1 MARRRPARRSRTE
14 LSFAL
19 PRSADSSSDAP
30 DANAWTG
37 RIATLI
43 GIAPEGVPYTAVTA
57 AAGLV
62 LYAVHYDA
70 LAFLL
75 IILAIAI
82 GAFFRDPE
90 RSATAPDGSV
100 ISAADG
106 KVTEISEVVLPGGS
120 GEPFRRVSVFMSP
133 LNVHVNRAPVG
144 GRVVAVTHTPG
155 EFRAAFHD
163 DASEHNERNLILIED
178 NAGRRY
184 AMMQVAGYLARRIVC
199 HKGPGDVLVRGQRV
213 GMIMFGS
220 RVDHFIPLS
229 YHVTV
234 RPGARVQSG
243 ESVIATIGAA

>member
-1 MARRRPARRSRTE
+1 
-14 LSFAL
+14 L
-19 PRSADSSSDAP
+19 PGSADSSSDAP
-30 DANAWTG
+30 DANVWIG
-37 RIATLI
+37 RAAALI
-43 GIAPEGVPYTAVTA
+43 GIAPEGVPYTVAIAV
-57 AAGLV
+57 AGLL
-62 LYAVHYDA
+62 LYAVRWDA

-75 IILAIAI
+75 IVLAIAV
-82 GAFFRDPE
+82 GSFFRDPE
-90 RSATAPDGSV
+90 RVVTAPEGAV

-106 KVTEISEVVLPGGS
+106 KVTEVSEVALPGES
-120 GEPFRRVSVFMSP
+120 GERFHRVSVFMSP
-133 LNVHVNRAPVG
+133 LNVHVNRAPVT
-144 GRVVAVTHTPG
+144 GRVVAVTHTAG

-199 HKGPGDVLVRGQRV
+199 HERPGDVLVRGQRV

-234 RPGARVQSG
+234 AAGARVQAG
-243 ESVIATIGAA
+243 ESVIATIGAV

>member
-1 MARRRPARRSRTE
+1 LSR
-14 LSFAL
+14 L
-19 PRSADSSSDAP
+19 ADSPSDAP
-30 DANAWTG
+30 DADAWTG
-37 RIATLI
+37 RIAALI
-43 GIAPEGVPYTAVTA
+43 GIAPEGVPYTAAAA

-70 LAFLL
+70 LAFLV

-82 GAFFRDPE
+82 GSFFRDPE
-90 RSATAPDGSV
+90 RRATAPDGAV

-106 KVTEISEVVLPGGS
+106 KVTEVSEAIMPGEV
-120 GEPFRRVSVFMSP
+120 GERFYRVSVFMSP
-133 LNVHVNRAPVG
+133 LNVHVNRAPVT

-178 NAGRRY
+178 SAGHRY

-199 HKGPGDVLVRGQRV
+199 HKKPGDALMRGQRV

-229 YHVTV
+229 YHVIV
-234 RPGARVQSG
+234 AAGMRVQAG
-243 ESVIATIGAA
+243 ESVIATIGAV